1 MNRTAKCSHNE
12 HYAAILEQLLL
23 PAATWV
29 RLKNIYLFKLA
40 KLIYR
45 GKKKS
50 EVREVEAEIS
60 QERDSCRGDG
70 DALYDHRSWDTENT
84 AVMTCAF
91 HDTSVLPQR
100 KKKNHKQTLD
110 SGCRCCYCCS
120 VAQSCLTLGDPVE
133 CSTPGLPVSHH
144 LPKFAQVHVRC
155 TGDAIQPSHSLKPS
169 FLSALNLSDGRQGL

>member
-1 MNRTAKCSHNE
+1 MGASEK
-12 HYAAILEQLLL
+12 YILIQTGKINL
-23 PAATWV
+23 PWQ
-29 RLKNIYLFKLA
+29 
-40 KLIYR
+40 
-45 GKKKS
+45 KKS

-70 DALYDHRSWDTENT
+70 DALYAHRSWDTENT

-110 SGCRCCYCCS
+110 SGCRCYCCS